1 MPAIHKGDTIADRY
15 EIIRV
20 IGRGGMGMVYLVLDK
35 KTEEHLALK
44 TLLPEYVSNQRAIQ
58 RFIQEVKTARSL
70 DHPCIVKIHDAQQT
84 RDYFFF
90 TMEYVKGKTIRE
102 WMSKKKRFGLG
113 STVRVLSLLC
123 YALEH
128 AHRYTIHRDISPENV
143 MVTPEGDVKL
153 LDFGLAK
160 LVDTTTSFT
169 RIGVSLGKQHYSAPE
184 QRANAKAADH
194 RADLFSLGV
203 LFYEMLG
210 GRTPSPEIP
219 LTELAPDLPQECD
232 TFVAKAIDPDPN
244 ARFQSAREMRHAMQN
259 VYRIAQMSPEE
270 RHAERARANLNR
282 QQRTDSR
289 WSDTRWRL
297 LILPLQYARNLLS
310 RKS

>member
-1 MPAIHKGDTIADRY
+1 MPAIHKGDCIADRY

-20 IGRGGMGMVYLVLDK
+20 IGRGGMGMVYLVHDC
-35 KTEEHLALK
+35 KTQEELALK
-44 TLLPEYVSNQRAIQ
+44 TLLPEYVTNQRAIQ
-58 RFIQEVKTARSL
+58 RFIQEVRTARRL
-70 DHPCIVKIHDAQQT
+70 DHPCIVKIYDAQQT
-84 RDYFFF
+84 RDYFFY

-102 WMSKKKRFGLG
+102 WMAKKKRFGLG

-128 AHRYTIHRDISPENV
+128 AHRFTIHRDISPENV

-160 LVDTTTSFT
+160 LVDAQTSFT

-210 GRTPSPEIP
+210 GRTPRPDTP
-219 LTELAPDLPQECD
+219 LTQLAPNLPQECD
-232 TFVAKAIDPDPN
+232 TFVEKAIDPDTD
-244 ARFQSAREMRHAMQN
+244 ARFQTAAEFRRALQH
-259 VYRIAQMSPEE
+259 VYRIAQMSPEDLK
-270 RHAERARANLNR
+270 AERARSNLDR
-282 QQRTDSR
+282 GRRT
-289 WSDTRWRL
+289 DTRWRL
-297 LILPLQYARNLLS
+297 LIVPLRLARDLLS